1 MFVLLK
7 IWCIVERTHSYL
19 VKETGKAIK
28 IPKTKYCPEKV
39 DIGILCLIVK
49 GRVMIE
55 QKYLKEV

>member
-1 MFVLLK
+1 M
-7 IWCIVERTHSYL
+7 ERTHSYL
-19 VKETGKAIK
+19 VEETGKAIK
-28 IPKTKYCPEKV
+28 IAKTKYCPEKV